1 MPTQLQLRR
10 GTTAQTAIFTGAQAE
25 VTVDTEKKTL
35 VVHDGVTQ
43 GGFPLP
49 VNIDVAAAS
58 GLAQQ
63 AFNAANTAF
72 TLGGQLAFARAN
84 AAFDAANNA
93 FTQGGLVA
101 FAQANAAFD
110 KANTEAAVNVTQNTN
125 ITNATNIA
133 SGAFVQANAAFLKAN
148 AAVQQAFVTVAAN
161 GTNLVADSNNDTLT
175 INSAN
180 GISIFTNA
188 ATDTLTINLS
198 LSGVTSGSY
207 GDATNIPTFTV
218 DSFGRITSAT
228 NVPLA
233 TKPDFAFYLAL
244 SA

>member
-10 GTTAQTAIFTGAQAE
+10 GTTAQTAIFIGAMAE
-25 VTVDTEKKTL
+25 VTVDTDKKTL
-35 VVHDGVTQ
+35 VVHDGSTQ

-49 VNIDVAAAS
+49 VNIDVLTAS
-58 GLAQQ
+58 NLAQQ
-63 AFNAANTAF
+63 AFDAANNAF
-72 TLGGQLAFARAN
+72 TQGGQIAFAQAN
-84 AAFDAANNA
+84 GAFDKANSANVLAQDAFNAANNA

-110 KANTEAAVNVTQNTN
+110 KANSV
-125 ITNATNIA
+125 
-133 SGAFVQANAAFLKAN
+133 
-148 AAVQQAFVTVAAN
+148 VQQAFVTVVAN
-161 GTNLVADSNNDTLT
+161 GTNLVADSNTDTLT

-180 GISIFTNA
+180 GISIFANA
-188 ATDTLTINLS
+188 ETDTLTINLS